1 MNLQFFYFRGA
12 IQRNIGDFEEAIK
25 SCCIAIKLDPK
36 SEEVYKEQILI
47 LEESVQEKL
56 TAISDETDFNAKEK
70 LNSVLDLINEE
81 KKSF

>member
-1 MNLQFFYFRGA
+1 M
-12 IQRNIGDFEEAIK
+12 
-25 SCCIAIKLDPK
+25 
-36 SEEVYKEQILI
+36 